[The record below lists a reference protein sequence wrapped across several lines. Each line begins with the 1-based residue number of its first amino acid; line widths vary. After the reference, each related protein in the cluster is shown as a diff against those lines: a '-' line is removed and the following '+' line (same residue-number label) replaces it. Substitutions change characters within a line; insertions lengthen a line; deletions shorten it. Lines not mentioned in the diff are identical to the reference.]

1 MPRAQVQISCHYNS
15 TITRSVNKQSFSFF
29 RQTQAYPVPA
39 PHKLRRRMKL
49 LLPRSPDSHSPPQR
63 EERNV
68 NGDSHFYREEVRRDV
83 SGSRLGG

>member
-1 MPRAQVQISCHYNS
+1 
-15 TITRSVNKQSFSFF
+15 
-29 RQTQAYPVPA
+29 
-39 PHKLRRRMKL
+39 L